1 MAIRATLAID
11 DDVLADAR
19 HHAEREL
26 HGGYNKLVGGHSKIA
41 DQLAL
46 PGLDDADWALPDSR
60 ELARSAELS

>member
-46 PGLDDADWALPDSR
+46 PGQDDLDQTLTPSR
-60 ELARSAELS
+60 ELPRSAELS

>member
-1 MAIRATLAID
+1 
-11 DDVLADAR
+11 VLADAR

-26 HGGYNKLVGGHSKIA
+26 HGGCNKLVGGHSKIA